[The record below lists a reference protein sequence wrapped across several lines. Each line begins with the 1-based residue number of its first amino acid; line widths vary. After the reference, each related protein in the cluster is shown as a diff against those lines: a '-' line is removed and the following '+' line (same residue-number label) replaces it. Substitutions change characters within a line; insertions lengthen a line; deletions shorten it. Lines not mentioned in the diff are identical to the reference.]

1 MEKHYDTDGINVY
14 LMLTDTDYQ
23 VSYETKML
31 QNNFIP
37 YVIPFNVM
45 FIDGDAIPCY
55 EVNGLTEFAVIGQT
69 ITITPVLILQ
79 LFQELVMVFHQ
90 LGRYLLSVNN
100 LILVEDC
107 IFYDIAQKCF
117 GFIYLPGYQSGVR
130 EQMRRLLD
138 QVICRMD
145 HADRAGSD
153 RVYDLYQ
160 KIMDANCDL
169 EKLVDFFTEFRTEE
183 SGDTDG
189 TGNTDIYRT
198 EETGK
203 TEEEEEAA
211 ELDAFLRKE
220 PNRNKW
226 KKSNRNRTIV
236 QSDIDDDKTSV
247 RTIVYK
253 TVVIACMLATA
264 LFGISYGWMQYRANG
279 RIQHMK
285 PLFGV
290 CILLAVELF
299 VWMELFLTDQTEKEE
314 EVVEPCIQE
323 QDITIFPAAADGNG
337 QPAAGDTQQETTILP
352 ATDPVC
358 MLVPV
363 GGQAE
368 ATSNPVIC
376 LDTLPRLIGRGD
388 MADFCI
394 SDKSVSRVHSR
405 IRYIDH
411 KYVLEDMGSTNGT
424 YVNGYPLRVD
434 YPAVVLPGDIISF
447 GNIEYE
453 LRAQI

>member
-1 MEKHYDTDGINVY
+1 MEKHYDTDGMHVY

-31 QNNFIP
+31 QNNCIP
-37 YVIPFNVM
+37 YILPFSVM
-45 FIDGDAIPCY
+45 FIDGEAIPCY
-55 EVNGLTEFAVIGQT
+55 EVNGLTEFAAIEQT
-69 ITITPVLILQ
+69 LAITPVLILQ

-100 LILVEDC
+100 LILMEDC

-138 QVICRMD
+138 QMICRMD
-145 HADRAGSD
+145 HSDRAGSD

-160 KIMDANCDL
+160 KIMDANYDL
-169 EKLVDFFTEFRTEE
+169 EKLVDFFTEFRTEGN
-183 SGDTDG
+183 GDTDG
-189 TGNTDIYRT
+189 TGSMNIYRA

-203 TEEEEEAA
+203 SDEEEESE
-211 ELDAFLRKE
+211 ELAAFLRKE
-220 PNRNKW
+220 PDQKKW
-226 KKSNRNRTIV
+226 RKSNQNRTIV
-236 QSDIDDDKTSV
+236 QNGIGDDKTSV

-253 TVVIACMLATA
+253 TAVIACIIATV

-279 RIQHMK
+279 QIQHMK

-299 VWMELFLTDQTEKEE
+299 VWMELFLTDRTEKEE
-314 EVVEPCIQE
+314 VAVEPCIQA
-323 QDITIFPAAADGNG
+323 QDITGFPPAADGNG
-337 QPAAGDTQQETTILP
+337 QSAAGDPQQETTILP

-363 GGQAE
+363 GGQVE
-368 ATSNPVIC
+368 PVSNSVIC

-394 SDKSVSRVHSR
+394 PDESVSRVHSR
-405 IRYIDH
+405 IRYVDH

-424 YVNGYPLRVD
+424 YVNGYPLRAD
-434 YPAVVLPGDIISF
+434 YPAVLLPGDIISF

-453 LRAQI
+453 LQAQI

>member
-31 QNNFIP
+31 QNNCIP
-37 YVIPFNVM
+37 YVLPFNVM

-55 EVNGLTEFAVIGQT
+55 EVNGLTEFAVIEQT

-138 QVICRMD
+138 QMICRMD

-160 KIMDANCDL
+160 KIMDANYDL

-211 ELDAFLRKE
+211 GLAAFLRKE

-299 VWMELFLTDQTEKEE
+299 VWMELFLTDQTGKDEK
-314 EVVEPCIQE
+314 
-323 QDITIFPAAADGNG
+323 
-337 QPAAGDTQQETTILP
+337 
-352 ATDPVC
+352 
-358 MLVPV
+358 
-363 GGQAE
+363 
-368 ATSNPVIC
+368 
-376 LDTLPRLIGRGD
+376 
-388 MADFCI
+388 
-394 SDKSVSRVHSR
+394 
-405 IRYIDH
+405 
-411 KYVLEDMGSTNGT
+411 
-424 YVNGYPLRVD
+424 
-434 YPAVVLPGDIISF
+434 
-447 GNIEYE
+447 
-453 LRAQI
+453 